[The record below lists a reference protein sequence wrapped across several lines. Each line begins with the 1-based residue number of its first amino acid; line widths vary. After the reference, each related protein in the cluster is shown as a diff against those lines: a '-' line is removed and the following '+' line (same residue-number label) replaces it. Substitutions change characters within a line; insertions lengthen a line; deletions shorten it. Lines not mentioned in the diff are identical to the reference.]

1 MSKRTDRNAH
11 DISRDK
17 NWHKNTTTKH
27 LLDVQLI
34 DEVMQQL
41 RHGVR
46 DRCVAHGEERRQ
58 SLHHHLRVLP
68 VAHLQQRLNQSNLL
82 IRQRLDAKPA
92 HA

>member
-1 MSKRTDRNAH
+1 MKKSTK
-11 DISRDK
+11 K
-17 NWHKNTTTKH
+17 TTTKH